1 MYFHY
6 YFSNRPASYKK
17 ISLTAKLACINSR
30 RRNGDVTKVAD
41 RTGFSTSYVSDV
53 LNGHYM
59 NERIINAAYDMS
71 RGRVQNHSYID

>member
-1 MYFHY
+1 MYNY
-6 YFSNRPASYKK
+6 SNRPASYKK
-17 ISLTAKLACINSR
+17 ITMLAKVASINSR
-30 RRNGDVTKVAD
+30 RRTGDVTKVAD

-53 LNGHYM
+53 LNGHYF